1 MSDTIA
7 TLDTA
12 TVWLVRGLP
21 RRAVLGPVL
30 LALGSAELGARLL
43 TPHERPPAPVR
54 VDLHEYFSAEE
65 IDRGRRYARP
75 QLALALAR
83 AAVHLGLIATAAGR
97 AAGRPAGKSRTPLA
111 EAARGALVAASLGV
125 GTTVASLPLAAVSR
139 RRAIAVGLV
148 TQSWRGWAT
157 DLAKAATIEAA
168 LAGMAGAGV
177 AYLTE
182 RYPEGWWLPAAG
194 ASVGLGTLLGALA
207 PVLLDPIFNDFTPL
221 PDDELRHQVLELAAA
236 ASVKVG
242 EVYSV
247 DASRRTT
254 AANAYVTGLG
264 PTKRVVLFDTLLD
277 RYSRDEILVV
287 VAHELAHVRHRDV
300 MRGVLYGATVAGPA
314 ALATQRLSWALSP
327 RRTGAAVLPV
337 LALAAALVA
346 APTGLLGHRLSR
358 AMERRAD
365 AYSLELTGRPDAF
378 ISFERAIALQN
389 VADLDPPGWVTRLLA
404 THPSTAQRIGAALAA
419 SNPRTRRTPAG
430 S

>member
-148 TQSWRGWAT
+148 TQSWRGWAV
-157 DLAKAATIEAA
+157 DLIKQLGIEGV
-168 LAGMAGAGV
+168 LAGGAGAGV
-177 AYLTE
+177 VALSR
-182 RYPEGWWLPAAG
+182 RYPRNWWLAAAG
-194 ASVGLGTLLGALA
+194 GSIVLGTLLGALA
-207 PVLLDPIFNDFTPL
+207 PVLLDPIFNDFDPL
-221 PDDELRHQVLELAAA
+221 PAGQLRSDVLELARAA
-236 ASVKVG
+236 GVEVG
-242 EVYSV
+242 
-247 DASRRTT
+247 
-254 AANAYVTGLG
+254 
-264 PTKRVVLFDTLLD
+264 
-277 RYSRDEILVV
+277 
-287 VAHELAHVRHRDV
+287 
-300 MRGVLYGATVAGPA
+300 
-314 ALATQRLSWALSP
+314 
-327 RRTGAAVLPV
+327 
-337 LALAAALVA
+337 
-346 APTGLLGHRLSR
+346 
-358 AMERRAD
+358 
-365 AYSLELTGRPDAF
+365 
-378 ISFERAIALQN
+378 
-389 VADLDPPGWVTRLLA
+389 
-404 THPSTAQRIGAALAA
+404 
-419 SNPRTRRTPAG
+419 
-430 S
+430 